1 MDSLGPNPDE
11 VVAEDIIIR
20 RLGPQDEL
28 LVMQAADLF
37 DNPPR
42 QEWVA
47 TFLRTRTHHL
57 LIAYRSGRPLGF
69 VTAVEMTHPDKG
81 AEMFVYELSVAPEDR
96 RQGVAKA
103 LLRDLTVLARERG
116 CYDMWVLA
124 DQDNVAALNL
134 YGSTG
139 ATRDGEPVMLTWDW
153 G

>member
-1 MDSLGPNPDE
+1 MESLGPNEHE

-20 RLGPQDEL
+20 RLGPQDDL

-37 DNPPR
+37 DNPPVH
-42 QEWVA
+42 EWV
-47 TFLRTRTHHL
+47 TQFLRTRTHHIS
-57 LIAYRSGRPLGF
+57 IAYRSGRPLGF

-103 LLRDLTVLARERG
+103 LMSDLTALAKERG

-124 DQDNVAALNL
+124 DQDNVAALSL
-134 YGSTG
+134 YESTG

>member
-1 MDSLGPNPDE
+1 MESLGPNEHE

-20 RLGPQDEL
+20 RLGPQDDL

-37 DNPPR
+37 DNPPAH
-42 QEWVA
+42 EWV
-47 TFLRTRTHHL
+47 TKFLRARTHHI

-81 AEMFVYELSVAPEDR
+81 AEMFVYEMSVAPEDR

-103 LLRDLTVLARERG
+103 LVSDLTALAKEQG

-124 DQDNVAALNL
+124 DQDNVAALSL
-134 YGSTG
+134 YESTG